1 MRFFTTNTCPLHQLD
16 WCPNRWQSTMAS
28 PASAAAVAE
37 DWGLG
42 WKHVLLGR
50 YLIKLPPHP
59 RLQGQ
64 Q

>member
-16 WCPNRWQSTMAS
+16 WCPNHWQSTMAS

-42 WKHVLLGR
+42 
-50 YLIKLPPHP
+50 
-59 RLQGQ
+59 
-64 Q
+64 